1 MKLDI
6 LVFGAHPD
14 DVELGCG
21 GTIIKEVQ
29 NGKRVGVIDL
39 TRGELGTR
47 GSVKIRDAESKKAS
61 QIMGISLRDNMDF
74 SDGFFENTKK
84 NKILLV
90 EKIRNY
96 QPDIVITNALSD
108 RHPDHSRG
116 AQIVI
121 DACFLSGLSKIV
133 TGQDVWRPQA
143 IYHYIQFNNMQP
155 DFVVDISQ
163 QFSKKLKVVKSYSSQ
178 FYDPKSDEPK
188 TIISSEDFLNS
199 ITYRAQDLGR
209 QTNCKFAEGFISHQL
224 SVINSFSD
232 LNKKK
237 TE

>member
-163 QFSKKLKVVKSYSSQ
+163 QFSKKLKAVKSYRSQ

-232 LNKKK
+232 LK
-237 TE
+237 